1 MIPDINQRVNSCF
14 DTGKSYFFF
23 FFNLRNI
30 LFIGF
35 VKFEIKQ
42 WFSAYQD
49 QVCAWFS
56 LARLPT
62 EAARKLFLY
71 HFQEKKRLYLSLSGF
86 SILFNASARH
96 FCTLS
101 FAQSRKILSL
111 FSKLSAILKLQRENL
126 CNDDVNR
133 ASVL

>member
-1 MIPDINQRVNSCF
+1 M
-14 DTGKSYFFF
+14 
-23 FFNLRNI
+23 

-49 QVCAWFS
+49 QVCASGFS

-71 HFQEKKRLYLSLSGF
+71 HFLKET
-86 SILFNASARH
+86 A
-96 FCTLS
+96 LS
-101 FAQSRKILSL
+101 FAFWLLEPVQCFGKTFLYL
-111 FSKLSAILKLQRENL
+111 AFSP
-126 CNDDVNR
+126 VT
-133 ASVL
+133 